1 MFIFARKK
9 YSINK
14 FVWINKTWMN
24 SASLQKRFDYFSF
37 TLNDEYIIKKIIS
50 TFHFKLMSAKVSP
63 AF

>member
-37 TLNDEYIIKKIIS
+37 TFNDEYIIKKLFQLFI
-50 TFHFKLMSAKVSP
+50 LN
-63 AF
+63 